1 MIFQIVAVLLV
12 LLFVWLMVAH
22 IKEAWHD
29 FTHMDEYIE
38 RVTFERELRKAIK
51 NDYSN
56 YLIENSKTGLTI
68 PTEYLMRKDGTIKH

>member
-38 RVTFERELRKAIK
+38 RVTFEKELRKAKKEAINKQNSK
-51 NDYSN
+51 N
-56 YLIENSKTGLTI
+56 KTGLSLAAVYWMIT
-68 PTEYLMRKDGTIKH
+68 H